1 MWALVILL
9 VPAGTYIGEIEIYT
23 VLIESNLDL
32 SSRDTAR
39 SLPRGINDRQKSSI
53 NCQPE

>member
-53 NCQPE
+53 NC